1 VGRTHVSLDE
11 YSIRSLIID
20 LTGFLFLGPQ
30 LYESAHAQ
38 GNPPSDRAET
48 DRQPAL
54 HSIVRAKTDS
64 HQLGDWKSDQQTQR
78 CAFDFMTN
86 NNQDSH

>member
-1 VGRTHVSLDE
+1 VSSDV
-11 YSIRSLIID
+11 YIIRSLIID

-54 HSIVRAKTDS
+54 HSVVRAETDR
-64 HQLGDWKSDQQTQR
+64 HQLSDRKSDQQT
-78 CAFDFMTN
+78 
-86 NNQDSH
+86 